1 MPRQPRGARAGL
13 TKNST
18 SPAVR
23 QPETGR
29 LKRISNVRSRIPLQP
44 RNSRAVHANGIKT
57 GSTALPLQAQEGLT
71 NAIQARTCRRQDV
84 RRRHHERRR
93 SRRHVRQRVCGTP
106 HQGGHGTD
114 VPPFE
119 FVNTQTG
126 EVSGFEMDLVRAVG
140 KELGAKIEFQVL
152 SFDAIIPAMLS
163 GTVEMGAAGFSITE
177 ERKKRV
183 LYSDTFYTSGL
194 SLVTT
199 KAKAGAVKSMKDLEG
214 KTIGVQIGTTSH
226 NAAKKVKGAKIVTF
240 NTAGEAILD
249 LSIGGSDAVINDRP
263 VTAYIMTQQ
272 PKLGAQLVHQPETY
286 SADDFAF
293 VFRKDQSALKDEVN
307 AALAKLKSN
316 GEYDKIYN
324 KWFGKN

>member
-199 KAKAGAVKSMKDLEG
+199 KAKASAVKSMKDLEG

-226 NAAKKVKGAKIVTF
+226 NAAKRSRAPR
-240 NTAGEAILD
+240 
-249 LSIGGSDAVINDRP
+249 S
-263 VTAYIMTQQ
+263 
-272 PKLGAQLVHQPETY
+272 
-286 SADDFAF
+286 
-293 VFRKDQSALKDEVN
+293 
-307 AALAKLKSN
+307 
-316 GEYDKIYN
+316 
-324 KWFGKN
+324 

>member
-1 MPRQPRGARAGL
+1 MQFKLARAGVK
-13 TKNST
+13 TFAGVIMSA
-18 SPAVR
+18 AVLGGMSANAFA
-23 QPETGR
+23 ER
-29 LKRISNVRSRIPLQP
+29 L
-44 RNSRAVHANGIKT
+44 IKVAT
-57 GSTALPLQAQEGLT
+57 EPTF
-71 NAIQARTCRRQDV
+71 
-84 RRRHHERRR
+84 
-93 SRRHVRQRVCGTP
+93 
-106 HQGGHGTD
+106 
-114 VPPFE
+114 PPFE

-126 EVSGFEMDLVRAVG
+126 EVSGFKMDLVRAVG

-226 NAAKKVKGAKIVTF
+226 NAAKIVTF

>member
-1 MPRQPRGARAGL
+1 MFMKKAFAAVLATAVLVAGAVEAKDLRVA
-13 TKNST
+13 
-18 SPAVR
+18 
-23 QPETGR
+23 
-29 LKRISNVRSRIPLQP
+29 SN
-44 RNSRAVHANGIKT
+44 T
-57 GSTALPLQAQEGLT
+57 TF
-71 NAIQARTCRRQDV
+71 
-84 RRRHHERRR
+84 
-93 SRRHVRQRVCGTP
+93 
-106 HQGGHGTD
+106 
-114 VPPFE
+114 PPFE
-119 FVNTQTG
+119 FVNTKTQEIT
-126 EVSGFEMDLVRAVG
+126 GFEMDLIRAMG
-140 KELGAKIEFQVL
+140 KQAGYEVKITNMA
-152 SFDAIIPAMLS
+152 FDGIIPAVLS
-163 GTVEMGAAGFSITE
+163 GSVDVGASGFSVTE

-263 VTAYIMTQQ
+263 VTAYLMTQQ

-286 SADDFAF
+286 SAADFAF

>member
-1 MPRQPRGARAGL
+1 MHFKFTRAGKTVAGL
-13 TKNST
+13 IMSA
-18 SPAVR
+18 AVLGGISGNAFA
-23 QPETGR
+23 ER
-29 LKRISNVRSRIPLQP
+29 L
-44 RNSRAVHANGIKT
+44 IKVAT
-57 GSTALPLQAQEGLT
+57 EPTF
-71 NAIQARTCRRQDV
+71 
-84 RRRHHERRR
+84 
-93 SRRHVRQRVCGTP
+93 
-106 HQGGHGTD
+106 
-114 VPPFE
+114 PPFE
-119 FVNTQTG
+119 FVNTQTN
-126 EVSGFEMDLVRAVG
+126 EVTGFEADLVRAIG
-140 KELGAKIEFQVL
+140 KDIGAKIEFQVL

-183 LYSDTFYTSGL
+183 LFSDPFYTSGL

-199 KAKAGAVKSMKDLEG
+199 KAKAGVVKSMKDLEG

-226 NAAKKVKGAKIVTF
+226 NAAKKVKNAKIVTF

-263 VTAYIMTQQ
+263 VTAYILTQQ

-293 VFRKDQSALKDEVN
+293 VFPKSNAALKDEIN
-307 AALAKLKSN
+307 AALAKLKAN
-316 GEYDKIYN
+316 DEYQKIYE

>member
-1 MPRQPRGARAGL
+1 MMKKIFAIALALCLIICAVSASAEGVLEKIKNAGVL
-13 TKNST
+13 VVGTEATYGPYEFLDDN
-18 SPAVR
+18 
-23 QPETGR
+23 
-29 LKRISNVRSRIPLQP
+29 
-44 RNSRAVHANGIKT
+44 ANPIGCDIW
-57 GSTALPLQAQEGLT
+57 LAQQI
-71 NAIQARTCRRQDV
+71 AD
-84 RRRHHERRR
+84 
-93 SRRHVRQRVCGTP
+93 
-106 HQGGHGTD
+106 
-114 VPPFE
+114 
-119 FVNTQTG
+119 
-126 EVSGFEMDLVRAVG
+126 
-140 KELGAKIEFQVL
+140 ELGVELKIQDMA
-152 SFDAIIPAMLS
+152 FDGIIPAVLS
-163 GTVEMGAAGFSITE
+163 GSVDVGASGFSVTE

-199 KAKAGAVKSMKDLEG
+199 KAKASAVKSMKDLEG

-226 NAAKKVKGAKIVTF
+226 TAAKKVKGAKIVTF

>member
-1 MPRQPRGARAGL
+1 MQFKLARAGVK
-13 TKNST
+13 TFAGVIMSA
-18 SPAVR
+18 AVLGGMSANAFA
-23 QPETGR
+23 ER
-29 LKRISNVRSRIPLQP
+29 L
-44 RNSRAVHANGIKT
+44 IKVAT
-57 GSTALPLQAQEGLT
+57 EPTF
-71 NAIQARTCRRQDV
+71 
-84 RRRHHERRR
+84 
-93 SRRHVRQRVCGTP
+93 
-106 HQGGHGTD
+106 
-114 VPPFE
+114 PPFE

-126 EVSGFEMDLVRAVG
+126 EVSGFELDLVRAVG

-240 NTAGEAILD
+240 NTA
-249 LSIGGSDAVINDRP
+249 
-263 VTAYIMTQQ
+263 
-272 PKLGAQLVHQPETY
+272 
-286 SADDFAF
+286 
-293 VFRKDQSALKDEVN
+293 
-307 AALAKLKSN
+307 
-316 GEYDKIYN
+316 
-324 KWFGKN
+324 

>member
-1 MPRQPRGARAGL
+1 MFMKKAFAAVLATAVLVAGAVEAKDLRVA
-13 TKNST
+13 
-18 SPAVR
+18 
-23 QPETGR
+23 
-29 LKRISNVRSRIPLQP
+29 SN
-44 RNSRAVHANGIKT
+44 T
-57 GSTALPLQAQEGLT
+57 TF
-71 NAIQARTCRRQDV
+71 
-84 RRRHHERRR
+84 
-93 SRRHVRQRVCGTP
+93 
-106 HQGGHGTD
+106 
-114 VPPFE
+114 PPFE
-119 FVNTQTG
+119 FVNTKTQEIT
-126 EVSGFEMDLVRAVG
+126 GFEMDLIRAMG
-140 KELGAKIEFQVL
+140 KQAGYEVKITNMA
-152 SFDAIIPAMLS
+152 FDGIIPAVLS
-163 GTVEMGAAGFSITE
+163 GSVDVGASGFSVTE

-199 KAKAGAVKSMKDLEG
+199 KAKASAVKSMKKIDGGFELETATG
-214 KTIGVQIGTTSH
+214 TVQAKYVV

>member
-1 MPRQPRGARAGL
+1 MQLKLAQAGL
-13 TKNST
+13 KTFAGVLMSA
-18 SPAVR
+18 AVLGGMSANAFA
-23 QPETGR
+23 ER
-29 LKRISNVRSRIPLQP
+29 L
-44 RNSRAVHANGIKT
+44 IKVAT
-57 GSTALPLQAQEGLT
+57 EPTF
-71 NAIQARTCRRQDV
+71 
-84 RRRHHERRR
+84 
-93 SRRHVRQRVCGTP
+93 
-106 HQGGHGTD
+106 
-114 VPPFE
+114 PPFE

-183 LYSDTFYTSGL
+183 LYSDPFYTSGL

-199 KAKAGAVKSMKDLEG
+199 KAKAGAVKTMKDLEG
-214 KTIGVQIGTTSH
+214 KTDRRSNRHHKPQRRQKGKGRQNRDVQHRGR
-226 NAAKKVKGAKIVTF
+226 
-240 NTAGEAILD
+240 
-249 LSIGGSDAVINDRP
+249 SDSRSFHRRQRRRDQRP
-263 VTAYIMTQQ
+263 SRNGLHHDAQ

-293 VFRKDQSALKDEVN
+293 VFRKDKAALKDEVN

-316 GEYDKIYN
+316 GEYDKIYE

>member
-1 MPRQPRGARAGL
+1 MQFKLARAGVK
-13 TKNST
+13 TFAGVIMSA
-18 SPAVR
+18 AVLGGMSANAFA
-23 QPETGR
+23 ER
-29 LKRISNVRSRIPLQP
+29 LIKVATEPTFPPL
-44 RNSRAVHANGIKT
+44 
-57 GSTALPLQAQEGLT
+57 
-71 NAIQARTCRRQDV
+71 
-84 RRRHHERRR
+84 
-93 SRRHVRQRVCGTP
+93 
-106 HQGGHGTD
+106 
-114 VPPFE
+114 E
-119 FVNTQTG
+119 FDNTQTG

-199 KAKAGAVKSMKDLEG
+199 KAKASAVKSMKDLEG
-214 KTIGVQIGTTSH
+214 KPIGVQICTTRH
-226 NAAKKVKGAKIVTF
+226 PAAKKV

>member
-1 MPRQPRGARAGL
+1 MSMVAAG
-13 TKNST
+13 K
-18 SPAVR
+18 AD
-23 QPETGR
+23 
-29 LKRISNVRSRIPLQP
+29 I
-44 RNSRAVHANGIKT
+44 
-57 GSTALPLQAQEGLT
+57 GLYYQQDV
-71 NAIQARTCRRQDV
+71 IQARAEQNV
-84 RRRHHERRR
+84 PIK
-93 SRRHVRQRVCGTP
+93 SIGAVV
-106 HQGGHGTD
+106 QG
-114 VPPFE
+114 PL
-119 FVNTQTG
+119 N
-126 EVSGFEMDLVRAVG
+126 
-140 KELGAKIEFQVL
+140 
-152 SFDAIIPAMLS
+152 II
-163 GTVEMGAAGFSITE
+163 
-177 ERKKRV
+177 
-183 LYSDTFYTSGL
+183 L
-194 SLVTT
+194 SLKEKNIT
-199 KAKAGAVKSMKDLEG
+199 SPKDLEG

>member
-1 MPRQPRGARAGL
+1 MQFKLARAGVK
-13 TKNST
+13 TFAGVIMSA
-18 SPAVR
+18 AVLGGMSANAFA
-23 QPETGR
+23 ER
-29 LKRISNVRSRIPLQP
+29 L
-44 RNSRAVHANGIKT
+44 IKVAT
-57 GSTALPLQAQEGLT
+57 EPTF
-71 NAIQARTCRRQDV
+71 
-84 RRRHHERRR
+84 
-93 SRRHVRQRVCGTP
+93 
-106 HQGGHGTD
+106 
-114 VPPFE
+114 PPFE

-152 SFDAIIPAMLS
+152 SFAIIPAMLS

>member
-1 MPRQPRGARAGL
+1 
-13 TKNST
+13 
-18 SPAVR
+18 
-23 QPETGR
+23 
-29 LKRISNVRSRIPLQP
+29 
-44 RNSRAVHANGIKT
+44 
-57 GSTALPLQAQEGLT
+57 
-71 NAIQARTCRRQDV
+71 
-84 RRRHHERRR
+84 
-93 SRRHVRQRVCGTP
+93 
-106 HQGGHGTD
+106 
-114 VPPFE
+114 
-119 FVNTQTG
+119 
-126 EVSGFEMDLVRAVG
+126 
-140 KELGAKIEFQVL
+140 
-152 SFDAIIPAMLS
+152 
-163 GTVEMGAAGFSITE
+163 
-177 ERKKRV
+177 
-183 LYSDTFYTSGL
+183 
-194 SLVTT
+194 
-199 KAKAGAVKSMKDLEG
+199 MKDLEG

>member
-1 MPRQPRGARAGL
+1 MQFKLARAGVK
-13 TKNST
+13 TFAGVIMSA
-18 SPAVR
+18 AVLGGMSANAFA
-23 QPETGR
+23 ER
-29 LKRISNVRSRIPLQP
+29 L
-44 RNSRAVHANGIKT
+44 IKVAT
-57 GSTALPLQAQEGLT
+57 EPTF
-71 NAIQARTCRRQDV
+71 
-84 RRRHHERRR
+84 
-93 SRRHVRQRVCGTP
+93 
-106 HQGGHGTD
+106 
-114 VPPFE
+114 PPFE

-214 KTIGVQIGTTSH
+214 KTIGVQIGTSH

>member
-1 MPRQPRGARAGL
+1 MQFKLARAGVK
-13 TKNST
+13 TFAGVIMSA
-18 SPAVR
+18 AVLGGMSANAFA
-23 QPETGR
+23 ER
-29 LKRISNVRSRIPLQP
+29 L
-44 RNSRAVHANGIKT
+44 IKVAT
-57 GSTALPLQAQEGLT
+57 EPTF
-71 NAIQARTCRRQDV
+71 
-84 RRRHHERRR
+84 
-93 SRRHVRQRVCGTP
+93 
-106 HQGGHGTD
+106 
-114 VPPFE
+114 PPFE

-324 KWFGKN
+324 KWFRPLPQGSAPAFSLRRLKVCPVRLDNLDPCL

>member
-1 MPRQPRGARAGL
+1 MATEP
-13 TKNST
+13 TF
-18 SPAVR
+18 
-23 QPETGR
+23 
-29 LKRISNVRSRIPLQP
+29 
-44 RNSRAVHANGIKT
+44 
-57 GSTALPLQAQEGLT
+57 
-71 NAIQARTCRRQDV
+71 
-84 RRRHHERRR
+84 
-93 SRRHVRQRVCGTP
+93 
-106 HQGGHGTD
+106 
-114 VPPFE
+114 PPFE

-199 KAKAGAVKSMKDLEG
+199 KAKASAVKSMKDLEG

-240 NTAGEAILD
+240 NTAE
-249 LSIGGSDAVINDRP
+249 RP
-263 VTAYIMTQQ
+263 FSTS
-272 PKLGAQLVHQPETY
+272 P
-286 SADDFAF
+286 SA
-293 VFRKDQSALKDEVN
+293 
-307 AALAKLKSN
+307 AATL
-316 GEYDKIYN
+316 
-324 KWFGKN
+324 